1 MIKKVK
7 ALLDAI
13 KGMYEYKVRYKITP
27 TDENELLSDVSAYS
41 YERALMVAKFYYSEF
56 HILGIVR
63 RPVGK
68 WKEVKIEIK

>member
-1 MIKKVK
+1 MNEKVK

-13 KGMYEYKVRYKITP
+13 KGRYEYKVKYKITP
-27 TDENELLSDVSAYS
+27 ADDNELLSDLSADS
-41 YERALMVAKFYYSEF
+41 YECAIMMARFYYSEF

-68 WKEVKIEIK
+68 WEEVRNEIK